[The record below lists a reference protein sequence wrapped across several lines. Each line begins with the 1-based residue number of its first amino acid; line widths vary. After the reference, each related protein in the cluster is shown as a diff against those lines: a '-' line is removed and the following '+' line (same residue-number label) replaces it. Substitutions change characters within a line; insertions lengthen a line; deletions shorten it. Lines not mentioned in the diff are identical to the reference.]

1 MMKLNI
7 IKTIMVAIIMVVFT
21 MVTCV
26 YAADNNPNGYTCNI
40 TLTPDKTS
48 VKPGEDITYEL
59 TVSDIN
65 AGNGLKLVEF
75 YVGNYDSNTFEC
87 KVRNYN
93 EDKWSLIN
101 NEGYITITSTDSEAW
116 KTNEKIAKII
126 YTPKSGVSN
135 NTYQAGI
142 SNISVTT
149 EDSSKISLED
159 LTLNIKVESEQIID
173 NNYSCNLTFTPDK
186 TSVKPGESITYNLKV
201 SNINAGNGLKML
213 EFYIGNYDT
222 NKFECKV
229 NNYNEDKWSIRNTEG
244 YISISSN
251 NSEAWKTD
259 EILAK
264 IIYTPKSGVSANT
277 YQTKIT
283 NIKATTDDDT
293 IITLNDTNLNIK
305 VDSEQTIDKNY
316 SCSITVTPDKT
327 SVIPGEDL
335 TFDLKVS
342 NINAG
347 NGLKNVEFYLGN
359 FDQNIFDC
367 KVSNYDENKW
377 NISSSEGKIVIVP
390 KNSQPWTSEEILAK
404 IIYTPK
410 SDVIANTYQ
419 TKITNISATTDDN
432 TELTMEDINLNIKVE
447 LSNNANSEDNPSN
460 QNNNN
465 QNTSSDKQNETS
477 ESTVQNTDEKSDSK
491 NSMIL
496 PYTGKIGIFTIT
508 LSIVT
513 LISASTLFYIKYK
526 KINI

>member
-7 IKTIMVAIIMVVFT
+7 IKTIMVALIMVVFT

-65 AGNGLKLVEF
+65 AGNGLKMVEF

-101 NEGYITITSTDSEAW
+101 NEGYITIASTDSEAW
-116 KTNEKIAKII
+116 TTNEKIAKII

-149 EDSSKISLED
+149 DDSSKISLED

-186 TSVKPGESITYNLKV
+186 TSVKPGESITYNLEV

-213 EFYIGNYDT
+213 EFYVGNYDT
-222 NKFECKV
+222 SKFECKV
-229 NNYNEDKWSIRNTEG
+229 NNYNENKWSIRNTEG

-264 IIYTPKSGVSANT
+264 LIYMPKSGVTANT
-277 YQTKIT
+277 YQAKII
-283 NIKATTDDDT
+283 NIKATTDDNNV
-293 IITLNDTNLNIK
+293 ITLNDTTLNIK
-305 VDSEQTIDKNY
+305 VDAEQQTVDKNY

-327 SVIPGEDL
+327 SVISGEDL
-335 TFDLKVS
+335 TYDLKVS

-347 NGLKNVEFYLGN
+347 NGLKNIEFYLEN
-359 FDQNIFDC
+359 YDPNVFDC
-367 KVSNYDENKW
+367 KIINYDESKW
-377 NISSSEGKIVIVP
+377 TISNSGGNIVITS
-390 KNSQPWTSEEILAK
+390 KNSQPWTNEEILAK

-410 SDVIANTYQ
+410 SDTIANTYQ

-432 TELTMEDINLNIKVE
+432 TKLTMEDINLNIKVE
-447 LSNNANSEDNPSN
+447 LSNNASSEDNPSN
-460 QNNNN
+460 QNA
-465 QNTSSDKQNETS
+465 SSDENNKTS
-477 ESTVQNTDEKSDSK
+477 ESTTQNTDEKSNSK

-496 PYTGKIGIFTIT
+496 PYTGKLGIFTGI
-508 LSIVT
+508 LSIVIF
-513 LISASTLFYIKYK
+513 ISASTLFYIKYK
-526 KINI
+526 KYNI